1 MLVWLL
7 VAAVIG
13 FTFYVRRHEHLVA
26 PWRRVA
32 HSKSGM
38 VGLVVLVVFV
48 VIGLLDSLHFRPR
61 LATQAPAAPAAYA
74 VEVLSVL
81 DVLCGP
87 LRKRV
92 EKTYSA
98 PLAADSMPRKPWSS
112 PTGARRASTRASSTA
127 ARISKIRRRIGRR
140 T

>member
-1 MLVWLL
+1 
-7 VAAVIG
+7 
-13 FTFYVRRHEHLVA
+13 
-26 PWRRVA
+26 
-32 HSKSGM
+32 M

-61 LATQAPAAPAAYA
+61 LATQAPGAPAAYA
-74 VEVLSVL
+74 VDVLSVL
-81 DVLCGP
+81 DVLCEP

-98 PLAADSMPRKPWSS
+98 PLAAELYAKETVELAD
-112 PTGARRASTRASSTA
+112 GHQARRTRASGTA
-127 ARISKIRRRIGRR
+127 ARISRIRRRIGCR